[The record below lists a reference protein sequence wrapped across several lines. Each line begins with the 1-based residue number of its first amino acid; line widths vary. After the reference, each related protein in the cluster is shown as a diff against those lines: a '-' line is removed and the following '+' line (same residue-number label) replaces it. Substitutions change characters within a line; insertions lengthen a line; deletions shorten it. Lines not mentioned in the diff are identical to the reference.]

1 MSLKELYKGAKLIET
16 IENYALVQ
24 KTVIVYHPRRIKV
37 SHPRRV
43 KVNHL
48 RRMKVNQ

>member
-1 MSLKELYKGAKLIET
+1 MKLRRT
-16 IENYALVQ
+16 GNGDHLQ